1 MVGTKGVV
9 LFMGLREVFGG
20 GRGEI
25 LVMGVGFA
33 FEEVGF
39 VHGEERDKNNGFLNY
54 SIQILFI

>member
-9 LFMGLREVFGG
+9 LFLGLREVFGG
-20 GRGEI
+20 GRVKI

-39 VHGEERDKNNGFLNY
+39 VHGEERDKNN
-54 SIQILFI
+54 